1 MLGILVSKL
10 LKSDNYSLTYSQQY
24 EWVFF
29 SETRCRRVLLNTMQ
43 KSDADVVVGHGGG
56 RLIGRMAVVYAA
68 CALLDRPV
76 TVRPSECLEV

>member
-1 MLGILVSKL
+1 
-10 LKSDNYSLTYSQQY
+10 
-24 EWVFF
+24 
-29 SETRCRRVLLNTMQ
+29 MQ